1 MILVVLDMTPIRVL
15 FGKIGNPC
23 NIESMRVRP
32 IEEMAGTGSIDL
44 NCIRHI
50 YDQTMAQEGVAICPG
65 MVAQVIDVKK
75 FHQEDGPPW
84 FR

>member
-1 MILVVLDMTPIRVL
+1 
-15 FGKIGNPC
+15 
-23 NIESMRVRP
+23 
-32 IEEMAGTGSIDL
+32 MAGTSSIDP

-50 YDQTMAQEGVAICPG
+50 YDQAFEMEGVAICPG